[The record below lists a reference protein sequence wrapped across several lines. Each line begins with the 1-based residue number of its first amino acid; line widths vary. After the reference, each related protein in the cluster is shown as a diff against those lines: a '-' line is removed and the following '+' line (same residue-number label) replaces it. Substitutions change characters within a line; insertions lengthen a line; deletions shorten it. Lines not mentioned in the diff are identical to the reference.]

1 MRWPRSRALVCR
13 DAVELITDY
22 LEGALRP
29 AEVRRLERHLAACPH
44 CAEYLDQMRATIT
57 LSGRV
62 RADDLDRAARRALSE
77 VYSRWR
83 SPDQPA

>member
-1 MRWPRSRALVCR
+1 MSWFGSRDVACR
-13 DAVELITDY
+13 DAVELMTDY

-44 CAEYLDQMRATIT
+44 CAEYLEQMRITIA

-62 RADDLDRAARRALSE
+62 RADDLDGSARQALSE
-77 VYSRWR
+77 VYARWR